1 MCYNR
6 HVSYQAKISDYY
18 SWYMMIEYEIV
29 VAGHICLDL
38 SPAFDSTQ
46 PQSVSTLFRPGRLIN
61 TSGMTVSTGG
71 AVSNTG
77 FAMSKM
83 GILVLPMAKIGDDPF
98 GRLISDISNTE
109 TGSAIHLQP
118 GVQTS
123 YSIVLSPPGID
134 RIILHDPAG
143 NNAFTSD
150 DIDYRS
156 IKSTSFFHFGYP
168 PLMKRMYEND
178 GAELARMFSRA
189 KQQGAV
195 TSLDMALPDAASESG
210 RVNWLSILEKTLPFV
225 DLFLP
230 SVEEALFMLD
240 RAEYDRI
247 ASRLSG
253 DEFTQHLDFGKIR
266 ELGTKILSLG
276 SKLALIKCGAHG
288 IYLRTAGE
296 SRMAQIGKKRWA
308 NRELFQPTYRV
319 ENFKSALGGGDT
331 TIAGFISAMIR
342 GFALEGCAR
351 TACLCGALCCTT
363 YDAISAIRPIE
374 QISELREKGLNA
386 TQLPSGYLRY
396 SEKERLFL

>member
-1 MCYNR
+1 MKKN
-6 HVSYQAKISDYY
+6 
-18 SWYMMIEYEIV
+18 EIV
-29 VAGHICLDL
+29 VAGHLCLDL

-61 TSGMTVSTGG
+61 MSGMTVSTGG
-71 AVSNTG
+71 PVSNTG
-77 FAMSKM
+77 FAMSRM
-83 GILVLPMAKIGDDPF
+83 GIHVLPIAKIGDDPF
-98 GRLISDISNTE
+98 GRLISDISVTQ
-109 TGSAIHLQP
+109 TGNAIRPQA

-143 NNAFTSD
+143 NNAFTAD
-150 DIDYRS
+150 DIDYS
-156 IKSTSFFHFGYP
+156 ALESASFFHYGYP
-168 PLMKRMYEND
+168 PLMKKMYEND
-178 GAELARMFSRA
+178 GSELSRMFSLA
-189 KQQGAV
+189 KQRGAV

-210 RVNWLSILEKTLPFV
+210 RVNWLSVLEKALPFV

-230 SVEEALFMLD
+230 SIEEALFMLD

-253 DEFTQHLDFGKIR
+253 DEFTQHLDFEKIR
-266 ELGTKILSLG
+266 NLGTKILNMG

-288 IYLRTAGE
+288 IYLRTAE
-296 SRMAQIGKKRWA
+296 ASHMAQIGKENWT

-331 TIAGFISAMIR
+331 TIAGFLSAMIR
-342 GFALEGCAR
+342 GFALEDCAR
-351 TACLCGALCCTT
+351 IACLSGALCCTT

-374 QISELREKGLNA
+374 QIFERRDHVLNA
-386 TQLPSGYLRY
+386 TQLPSGHLCY